1 MKLISAAFC
10 VAAVCA
16 AGLGAQTQTTTTKT
30 ETKRR
35 VEVKDGT
42 KIEITGCLE
51 RNDAGTYMLAS
62 SELGGREY
70 ALVTKKDLSK
80 DVGHRVIV
88 RGKATDMGDG
98 KVKMEQRVGT
108 TGSDRDDKKTDKA
121 KVEVKGDVGLHYIG
135 VDSVK
140 RIAKSCV

>member
-51 RNDAGTYMLAS
+51 RNDAGTYMLAQ
-62 SELGGREY
+62 R
-70 ALVTKKDLSK
+70 
-80 DVGHRVIV
+80 DV
-88 RGKATDMGDG
+88 AAD
-98 KVKMEQRVGT
+98 QRI
-108 TGSDRDDKKTDKA
+108 D
-121 KVEVKGDVGLHYIG
+121 
-135 VDSVK
+135 
-140 RIAKSCV
+140 